1 MYLLDTDTCIYI
13 LRGNARVLDVV
24 QRNREERIGVSLM
37 SLYELERGV
46 LKATQW
52 KERKRLSL
60 DNLKKEFSIIPFDE
74 AGIQASAR
82 VRASL
87 EIVGSPIGSIDYL
100 IAGTALAHDLT
111 FVTGNEN
118 EFKRVEGLRIE
129 NWIM

>member
-1 MYLLDTDTCIYI
+1 
-13 LRGNARVLDVV
+13 
-24 QRNREERIGVSLM
+24 M
-37 SLYELERGV
+37 SLYELELGV

-60 DNLKKEFSIIPFDE
+60 DNLKKEFLIIPFDE
-74 AGIQASAR
+74 TEMQSSAR

-87 EIVGSPIGSIDYL
+87 EALGSPIGSIDYL

-111 FVTGNEN
+111 VVTGNEK

-129 NWIM
+129 NWIR

>member
-1 MYLLDTDTCIYI
+1 MYLLDTDTCIHI

-24 QRNREERIGVSLM
+24 QGNREECIGVSLM
-37 SLYELERGV
+37 SLYELELGV

-60 DNLKKEFSIIPFDE
+60 DNLKKEFLIIPFDE
-74 AGIQASAR
+74 TEMQSSAR

-87 EIVGSPIGSIDYL
+87 EALGSPIGSIDYL

-111 FVTGNEN
+111 VVTGNEK

-129 NWIM
+129 NWIR